1 MDHQKG
7 TRAQLAAGEIH
18 SDLER
23 GFIRAE
29 VVEFDTLIELGSL
42 VKCKERG
49 VLRLEGKEYEVKDG
63 EVITFR
69 FNV

>member
-1 MDHQKG
+1 V
-7 TRAQLAAGEIH
+7 IH

-29 VVEFDTLIELGSL
+29 VIGYDELIAAGSL
-42 VKCKERG
+42 DAAKGAGK
-49 VLRLEGKEYEVKDG
+49 LRQEGKEYEVAEGD
-63 EVITFR
+63 ILNIR